1 MPFGHLPFD
10 YHVMVNLSER
20 QKTRYRKNGIPI
32 LPLQEPNNFVPLL
45 SLGLG
50 LVKLPAINT
59 QTVIIC
65 FPREIPPYVP

>member
-50 LVKLPAINT
+50 LKYPDGDNLLPE
-59 QTVIIC
+59 
-65 FPREIPPYVP
+65 EIPPYVP